1 MPLRDSKDFG
11 TNTDQSKNK
20 EYCCYCFQHGKY
32 IDFGITLKQKIEKN
46 IQIAKN
52 MGMSEDKA
60 RKMAEDILPKLKRWK
75 K

>member
-1 MPLRDSKDFG
+1 MNFQDFL
-11 TNTDQSKNK
+11 TKWN
-20 EYCCYCFQHGKY
+20 GKY